1 MKTFADLKFLQRNLR
16 RFKIVMES
24 EGEGDPVTVPDPVQE
39 GSAGG
44 EESLERP
51 ESRERDRPSSSASDS
66 VPADQNPWPYIDS
79 YFEFL
84 HVNDTGNVQYKCRL
98 CKLKKVVVKGH
109 KSTLNNYR
117 LHISKHHHNQQL
129 EFEEVLWQH
138 SGRENE
144 KGIYRNLAL
153 QTLSF

>member
-117 LHISKHHHNQQL
+117 LHISKHHHNKQL

-138 SGRENE
+138 SGRG
-144 KGIYRNLAL
+144 KRKRKCD
-153 QTLSF
+153 